1 MAALQSHGGKP
12 QATESTMPKL
22 KALQVGTCCLLLALI
37 TTCLLTE
44 LWLAP
49 LRPGGSWLVLK
60 VLPLLAALPGIL
72 NARRYTFQWLS
83 LLVWI
88 YFALGMV
95 SASSGK
101 GNSIPLG
108 ALEAALSLALFIGCA
123 MYARRSAPSR
133 NSQNR

>member
-1 MAALQSHGGKP
+1 
-12 QATESTMPKL
+12 MPKL
-22 KALQVGTCCLLLALI
+22 KTLQVGTCSLLLALI
-37 TTCLLTE
+37 ACCLVTE

-83 LLVWI
+83 LAIWV
-88 YFALGMV
+88 YFAWGMV
-95 SASSGK
+95 SACSGK

-108 ALEAALSLALFIGCA
+108 ALEALLAALLFAACA
-123 MYARRSAPSR
+123 AYARASAPSR
-133 NSQNR
+133 QRSNSPS

>member
-1 MAALQSHGGKP
+1 MP
-12 QATESTMPKL
+12 QL
-22 KALQVGTCCLLLALI
+22 KILRISSCSLLLVLI
-37 TTCLLTE
+37 ASCLATE

-72 NARRYTFQWLS
+72 NGRRYTFQWLS
-83 LLVWI
+83 LLIWI

-108 ALEAALSLALFIGCA
+108 ALEAALSLVLFICCA
-123 MYARRSAPSR
+123 LYARRSAPSR
-133 NSQNR
+133 IRQQD

>member
-1 MAALQSHGGKP
+1 
-12 QATESTMPKL
+12 MPKL
-22 KALQVGTCCLLLALI
+22 KTLQLGTCSLLLALI
-37 TTCLLTE
+37 ACCLVTE

-83 LLVWI
+83 LAIWV
-88 YFALGMV
+88 YFAWGMV
-95 SASSGK
+95 SACSGK

-108 ALEAALSLALFIGCA
+108 ALEALLAALLFAACA
-123 MYARRSAPSR
+123 VYARASAPSR
-133 NSQNR
+133 QRSNSPS